1 MVDVSDKATTARAAT
16 AAASVLMAPET
27 AQTIRDAKL
36 SKGDV
41 LGISRIAAI
50 QAVKSTSLL
59 IPLCHAI
66 PIEAVAVSF
75 HWSSSNTNGEPDAE
89 APDAEAPDAE
99 APDAEDS
106 EPIGV
111 ETPPNECK
119 PSHPDGHTRHRVELR
134 CEVQVRTTAKTG
146 VEMEAMTGASVAGL
160 TIYDMI
166 KSIDRG
172 AEIMHIRLVKK
183 SGGKSGDFFA
193 PHQDQR

>member
-1 MVDVSDKATTARAAT
+1 MVDVSDKATTVRSAT
-16 AAASVLMAPET
+16 ATASVLMAFET
-27 AQTIRDAKL
+27 AKTIQNAKL

-50 QAVKSTSLL
+50 HAVKSTSQL

-75 HWSSSNTNGEPDAE
+75 QWPKILTCGERNPEADNSGNLAE
-89 APDAEAPDAE
+89 LSGENDEFVP
-99 APDAEDS
+99 
-106 EPIGV
+106 
-111 ETPPNECK
+111 
-119 PSHPDGHTRHRVELR
+119 RVELR
-134 CEVQVRTTAKTG
+134 CEVEVRTTAKTG

-172 AEIMHIRLVKK
+172 AEVSRVRLLQK
-183 SGGKSGDFFA
+183 SGGKSGDFVA
-193 PHQDQR
+193 QNPDQG

>member
-75 HWSSSNTNGEPDAE
+75 HWSSSNTNGE
-89 APDAEAPDAE
+89 PDAE

>member
-16 AAASVLMAPET
+16 ASASVLMAPET

-75 HWSSSNTNGEPDAE
+75 HWLSSNTSSETDAE
-89 APDAEAPDAE
+89 A
-99 APDAEDS
+99 S
-106 EPIGV
+106 ERISV
-111 ETPPNECK
+111 ESPPSDCK
-119 PSHPDGHTRHRVELR
+119 PSHPDRHTPHRVELR

-172 AEIMHIRLVKK
+172 AEITHVRLVKK

-193 PHQDQR
+193 PHHDQG

>member
-16 AAASVLMAPET
+16 ASASVLMAPET

-75 HWSSSNTNGEPDAE
+75 HWSSCKTSSEKDAE
-89 APDAEAPDAE
+89 A
-99 APDAEDS
+99 S
-106 EPIGV
+106 ERISI
-111 ETPPNECK
+111 ETPLSDCK
-119 PSHPDGHTRHRVELR
+119 LSHADSHTPHRVELR

-172 AEIMHIRLVKK
+172 AEITHVRLVKK
-183 SGGKSGDFFA
+183 SGGKSGDFLA
-193 PHQDQR
+193 PHHDQG

>member
-16 AAASVLMAPET
+16 ASASVLMAPET

-75 HWSSSNTNGEPDAE
+75 HWSSCNTSSETDAE
-89 APDAEAPDAE
+89 A
-99 APDAEDS
+99 S
-106 EPIGV
+106 ERISI
-111 ETPPNECK
+111 ETPPGDCK
-119 PSHPDGHTRHRVELR
+119 LSHPDRHTPHRVELR

-172 AEIMHIRLVKK
+172 AEITHVRLVKK

-193 PHQDQR
+193 PHHDQG